1 MAKIVMG
8 ATDQYWV
15 LATVV
20 KNAIG
25 TCFINLVRNYP
36 LGCCTIPC
44 THYIIL
50 FSLMNGHIILREKKA
65 IAKSTKKCVR
75 NTVIF
80 VNDATL
86 SFTLNV
92 VLYHSPWKQKQ
103 KSTTT
108 HWLPF
113 GRGWH
118 SLAIFVAKKI
128 KECPMCNA
136 CGFFI
141 HRRCAYSIPSRL
153 KVIRHN
159 HPLNLIHSL
168 ELNQSN
174 SQLCQLCFLKVD
186 TNYGL
191 YYCSR
196 CNFAAHLDCATG
208 KGNMEDINLL
218 ELKEEE
224 STESKAMLENVD
236 SKLDQFIDSKIC
248 KVIKTTMGE
257 DRTEIATEIKHFSHK
272 YDLKLTNEVPNNK
285 ICNRCIQAILSPSFY
300 NCVKCNF
307 FFHKSCTKLP
317 KIKQHPLHQHPLTL
331 TYKENGTSCNA
342 CWQSC
347 SGFLYSCKRCNF
359 DLNVQCSLI
368 LNTLSHACHEHP
380 L

>member
-1 MAKIVMG
+1 
-8 ATDQYWV
+8 
-15 LATVV
+15 
-20 KNAIG
+20 
-25 TCFINLVRNYP
+25 
-36 LGCCTIPC
+36 
-44 THYIIL
+44 
-50 FSLMNGHIILREKKA
+50 
-65 IAKSTKKCVR
+65 
-75 NTVIF
+75 
-80 VNDATL
+80 
-86 SFTLNV
+86 
-92 VLYHSPWKQKQ
+92 
-103 KSTTT
+103 
-108 HWLPF
+108 
-113 GRGWH
+113 
-118 SLAIFVAKKI
+118 
-128 KECPMCNA
+128 MCNA

-174 SQLCQLCFLKVD
+174 FQLCQLYFLKVD

-224 STESKAMLENVD
+224 SAKSKAMLENVD

-272 YDLKLTNEVPNNK
+272 HDLKLINEVPNNK
-285 ICNRCIQAILSPSFY
+285 IFNGCVRALLSPSFY

-307 FFHKSCTKLP
+307 FLHKSCTKLP
-317 KIKQHPLHQHPLTL
+317 KIKRHPLHQHPLTL
-331 TYKENGTSCNA
+331 TYKEMELHVMPVGSRAVAFSTVVRDA
-342 CWQSC
+342 T
-347 SGFLYSCKRCNF
+347 
-359 DLNVQCSLI
+359 LI
-368 LNTLSHACHEHP
+368 LMFNVV
-380 L
+380 